1 MYTTAPQ
8 NSKGSFWRPSAKY
21 ATMPSSNLLTWVYSL
36 QGKHITEQPLYF
48 ILSSCGSPERNG
60 SSWQEPCP
68 VWVQSWTNTLTGFSV
83 LNSLLRLNLLT
94 RRRLSRG
101 HLRLYEKVCCAA
113 QADLVLWGHCSC
125 HSPLSIWYSHRLPR
139 LAWNNLLGCVK
150 NVLLWTSM
158 LTNYPTAHTQRPRYL
173 HRLQHPH
180 HLNPAGPEQL
190 SVTSSSRWLTPV
202 LFHQTWIPCQRNHY
216 SF

>member
-1 MYTTAPQ
+1 MVHQKETA
-8 NSKGSFWRPSAKY
+8 
-21 ATMPSSNLLTWVYSL
+21 
-36 QGKHITEQPLYF
+36 
-48 ILSSCGSPERNG
+48 
-60 SSWQEPCP
+60 SSWQETCP
-68 VWVQSWTNTLTGFSV
+68 VCVQSWTNTLTGFSV
-83 LNSLLRLNLLT
+83 LNSLVRINLLT
-94 RRRLSRG
+94 RRCLSRG

-125 HSPLSIWYSHRLPR
+125 HSPLSSWYSHRLPR
-139 LAWNNLLGCVK
+139 LAWNNLLWCIK

-158 LTNYPTAHTQRPRYL
+158 LETSRGCLDDFSTLTNYPTAHTQRPRYL

-180 HLNPAGPEQL
+180 HLNPAGQEQL